1 MKAPMGK
8 KIQEILSDSIR
19 AKRLTSAIIANSG
32 RSDTIT
38 INNILPGNQSL
49 TLKRISLR
57 DK

>member
-19 AKRLTSAIIANSG
+19 ARRLTSAIIANSG
-32 RSDTIT
+32 KSDVIT
-38 INNILPGNQSL
+38 IENILPGNQSL

-57 DK
+57 DR